1 MKTMYKFAALLA
13 VLASGMTYVACS
25 DECDYLDT
33 NTSNPVMG
41 DGIKH
46 PRYLLE
52 FDTLVIVKNVLVDPL
67 SVASDT
73 AVFDTVPSFDLSY
86 RFDVPADLSAS
97 YVVDTT
103 YFSDSLF
110 VPIPVKWVRGAGM
123 KFNAY
128 GEEIQGFVESMDFFC
143 ADSVIVKMSEGCTA
157 GTWVDDSNTESTP
170 CYEYTYSA
178 SSGTVKVLKRV
189 TNEKGAVSK
198 TEIFTAVANIG
209 KKNVMTVVHYGD
221 TPVQS
226 YLVKE

>member
-1 MKTMYKFAALLA
+1 MKKMNKFAALFAMIA
-13 VLASGMTYVACS
+13 VGMGYVACS
-25 DECDYLDT
+25 DECDYLHT
-33 NTSNPVMG
+33 NTSNPSYTEE
-41 DGIKH
+41 H
-46 PRYLLE
+46 PEAL
-52 FDTLVIVKNVLVDPL
+52 TN
-67 SVASDT
+67 T
-73 AVFDTVPSFDLSY
+73 
-86 RFDVPADLSAS
+86 
-97 YVVDTT
+97 
-103 YFSDSLF
+103 
-110 VPIPVKWVRGAGM
+110 KWVRGNGM
-123 KFNAY
+123 KYNAF